1 MLVINIVIV
10 PDCMLHE
17 ILRIN
22 IIEGKGKDEVY
33 LNTMKTYGCGGLA
46 PVIFN
51 LGTGLRWVATF
62 TLWPL

>member
-51 LGTGLRWVATF
+51 LGTGLR
-62 TLWPL
+62 